1 MSSMT
6 VGAISG
12 EGVVQL
18 VLWFHW
24 TEARYSSPPHPLIIL
39 QMAPFKTGLKHCS
52 VLITTS
58 LFVRCSFPLFFS
70 GALPHFTPCCLFP
83 CASSSSS
90 SACRPRRRCSSRY
103 LSFSFSVRRLSTSGD
118 SSPTTAASKP
128 RLNPSRRVD
137 ISLVRRRICCSW
149 AVKRAAR
156 HSAIFKRPP

>member
-1 MSSMT
+1 M
-6 VGAISG
+6 GAISG
-12 EGVVQL
+12 EGVVQP

-24 TEARYSSPPHPLIIL
+24 TEARYSSHPPLRYKWRHLKLFFLII
-39 QMAPFKTGLKHCS
+39 FFIHSS
-52 VLITTS
+52 VFITTS
-58 LFVRCSFPLFFS
+58 FFVRCSFPLFFS
-70 GALPHFTPCCLFP
+70 GALPHFTPCCFFP
-83 CASSSSS
+83 CASSSSSS

-103 LSFSFSVRRLSTSGD
+103 LSFSFSVRRHSTSGD

-149 AVKRAAR
+149 SVKRAAK